1 MHWHT
6 CTSTHALTRMY
17 CTLVLH
23 PCIGTHALKTMHW
36 NPCTV
41 SMVLH
46 QCTGNHT
53 LVPMPWHSCT
63 APIHWYHYTGAHL
76 LAPMHQHSCTAPM
89 HWFWYMVTMHWHPCT
104 DTHALAPNHCFS
116 SHFSMYWC
124 PCITDSDAWVW
135 LSHWHKPLRCCLR
148 MLADCIF
155 PIMIRLEHCHR
166 DEVGGAENTEDPQ
179 HGMVWILRFELYYGL
194 CETYTHSVE
203 NRLKILTSDPFQD

>member
-1 MHWHT
+1 MHCIHGTAPMHWQP
-6 CTSTHALTRMY
+6 Y
-17 CTLVLH
+17 
-23 PCIGTHALKTMHW
+23 IGTHALALMH
-36 NPCTV
+36 CT
-41 SMVLH
+41 
-46 QCTGNHT
+46 HT
-53 LVPMPWHSCT
+53 LVPLYWCPFTGTHAPTLMHCTHALVLIHS
-63 APIHWYHYTGAHL
+63 
-76 LAPMHQHSCTAPM
+76 
-89 HWFWYMVTMHWHPCT
+89 FPCT